1 MLSRTGPTLIQVPF
15 IATMTSLNNDDE
27 GAAGRQDEFGRSPD
41 NEIKTVTPTV
51 AILLPLLMKIT
62 TTKNRNTIKYTLCDL
77 RYHNHWQ

>member
-27 GAAGRQDEFGRSPD
+27 DAGRQDEFGRSPD

-51 AILLPLLMKIT
+51 AILLPLLMKKKTEI
-62 TTKNRNTIKYTLCDL
+62 
-77 RYHNHWQ
+77 Q

>member
-62 TTKNRNTIKYTLCDL
+62 TKKQKYNKV
-77 RYHNHWQ
+77 HIM